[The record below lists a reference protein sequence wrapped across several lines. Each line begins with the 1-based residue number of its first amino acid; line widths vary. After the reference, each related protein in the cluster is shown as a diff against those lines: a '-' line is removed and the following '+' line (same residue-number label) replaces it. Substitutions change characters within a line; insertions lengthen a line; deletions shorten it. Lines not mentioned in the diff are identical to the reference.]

1 MLAEVANLNI
11 KATAQ
16 VFLATTALEAF
27 WDTEKPMLFLG
38 EWCRLFSRKEHW
50 ATLNA
55 TVAPSPYRTLA
66 AVEHYYACAS
76 EICEDLLPALAN
88 ALNEIHGTS
97 HSPRFWR
104 IVIGP
109 WLFYYVHT
117 NLDRFVRIKDVFAQH
132 PDLISIALSERSFVV
147 PRDTMEAVDLCK
159 TDLFNLQ
166 LYSRVFTFLGHD
178 FPTVEA
184 PDLPQ
189 AAKQA
194 SKEKLTPRL
203 FLLKAANFA
212 VKKVCTAIKDQP
224 GILYKSSYF
233 SPDVELQ
240 LFLKTRGKFR
250 PVGRK
255 PVRGACGQID
265 STLRERLAS
274 YLPAG
279 DDFRAFLQEV
289 VPLDLPRCFLEGF
302 GELRDEAL
310 QYPSN
315 PKAVFSANAYFYDEA
330 FKVWAGACAEKG
342 ALLLGSQHGG
352 NYGIAKCLKPQEH
365 EVAICDRYYSWG
377 WRKDDSPVVTPFP
390 AAKLTGRRKIGAD
403 NRKTGIMI
411 ASTANFRYL
420 VQFPFLPEYFDDYLA
435 WQHAFSAALDD
446 DRRAKLSVRLLAENL
461 GWDLKERWCD
471 AFPEV
476 GIEEEGTGANFYESL
491 AACRLFVA
499 DHVSTTYIE
508 ALSADKPTVMFFN
521 RETYAVGD
529 EAQRHLDLLRKVG
542 ILHDTPHQAARV
554 VNKVYDDVESW
565 WNQPERQRARQE
577 FCSAYGRTASDAVGA
592 WSREFLSFFNV
603 ATKMNA

>member
-1 MLAEVANLNI
+1 MTIASTTEPF
-11 KATAQ
+11 
-16 VFLATTALEAF
+16 FLATTAQEAF
-27 WDTEKPMLFLG
+27 WDTEKRIVFLG
-38 EWCRLFSRKEHW
+38 EWCRLFSRKEYW
-50 ATLNA
+50 QTLDA
-55 TVAPSPYRTLA
+55 TVAQSPYQTLA

-76 EICEDLLPALAN
+76 EICEELLTALTE

-97 HSPRFWR
+97 HSLRFWR

-132 PDLISIALSERSFVV
+132 PDLTTVALSEQSFVV

-184 PDLPQ
+184 PELPQ
-189 AAKQA
+189 AAKQT
-194 SKEKLTPRL
+194 SKEKLTTRL

-212 VKKVCTAIKDQP
+212 VKKACTAIKDRP

-240 LFLKTRGKFR
+240 LFLRTRGKFR

-255 PVRGACGQID
+255 PVRGAVGPTD
-265 STLRERLAS
+265 STLRGRLAS

-279 DDFRAFLQEV
+279 DDFRAFLQQV

-302 GELRDEAL
+302 RELADEAS
-310 QYPSN
+310 QYPLN
-315 PKAVFSANAYFYDEA
+315 PTAVFSSNAYFYDEA
-330 FKVWAGACAEKG
+330 FKVWAGASAEKG

-352 NYGIAKCLKPQEH
+352 NYGVAKCLKPQEH
-365 EVAICDRYYSWG
+365 EAAICDRYYSWG
-377 WRKDDSPVVTPFP
+377 WHDDGHPVVTPFP
-390 AAKLTGRRKIGAD
+390 AAKLTGRRTIGAD
-403 NRKTGIMI
+403 NSKKRILL
-411 ASTANFRYL
+411 ASTASFRYL

-435 WQHAFSAALDD
+435 WQQLFCATLDEG
-446 DRRAKLSVRLLAENL
+446 RRKDLSVRLLAEDL
-461 GWDLKERWCD
+461 GWDLKHRWRA

-476 GIEEEGTGANFYESL
+476 YLEEEGASANFSDSL
-491 AACRLFVA
+491 AACRLFIA

-508 ALSADKPTVMFFN
+508 ALSANKPTVMFFN
-521 RETYAVGD
+521 RERYSVRG
-529 EAQRHLDLLRKVG
+529 EAQRNLDLLRKAG
-542 ILHDTPHQAARV
+542 ILHDTPQQAAQV
-554 VNKVYDDVESW
+554 VNEVYADVEIW

-577 FCSAYGRTASDAVGA
+577 FCNVFGRTSHDSVSL
-592 WSREFLSFFNV
+592 WSREFLSIFN
-603 ATKMNA
+603 AGLKAR